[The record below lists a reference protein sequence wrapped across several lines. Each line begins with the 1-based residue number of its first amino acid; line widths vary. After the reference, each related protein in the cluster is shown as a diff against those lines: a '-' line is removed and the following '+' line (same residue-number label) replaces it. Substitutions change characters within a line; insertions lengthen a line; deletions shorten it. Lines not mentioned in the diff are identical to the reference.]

1 MKKTFILCLALCL
14 FSLRGFSDTLS
25 PMAKV
30 SLLICSPGD
39 EIYSYFGHA
48 AIRVC
53 DPFYPKDITFNYGEF
68 SFEAPHF
75 IWRFAKGETDY
86 KIGVTRM
93 DTFMQQ
99 YKEEKRKVIEYEL
112 LLTPEERESLYQAL
126 VENYKPE
133 NRIYR
138 YSHFEDNCSTRLRD
152 QVEKAVRGNV
162 HYDTTGDKRM
172 SFRNLIDL
180 YLQDNSWSGL
190 GIKLAL
196 GMPTDRI
203 STFSQKMF
211 LPDYL
216 GFDLAKA
223 IVVRKGVSSPLTA
236 APLVVF
242 EAPPVIHDFLF
253 TSPAVV
259 LLFFLL
265 IVTIL
270 TLQEKRRA
278 KKYIWLDVLVFATF
292 GIAGMILWFT
302 TFVSVMPTT
311 KWNLNLIWAWPTHFI
326 FAILWLFPA
335 LRPKLQW
342 YLKLTAAVLAL
353 FLITMIVLPQT
364 FHWLV
369 IPLCLMLY
377 MRTGNWLKLWKLQLF
392 NKTIAP

>member
-1 MKKTFILCLALCL
+1 MKKLLFLFLALCL
-14 FSLRGFSDTLS
+14 FSPRGYSDNLS
-25 PMAKV
+25 PLAKV
-30 SLLICSPGD
+30 SLLVCAPGD

-53 DPFYPKDITFNYGEF
+53 DPYYPKDITFNYGEF
-68 SFEAPHF
+68 DYTAPHF

-86 KIGVTRM
+86 QIGVTRM
-93 DTFMQQ
+93 VSFMRQ
-99 YKEEKRKVIEYEL
+99 YQEDKRKVVEYEL

-126 VENYKPE
+126 LENYKPE

-152 QVEKAVRGNV
+152 QVEKAVKGNV

-196 GMPTDRI
+196 GMPTDRV

-216 GFDLAKA
+216 GDDLGKA
-223 IVVRKGVSSPLTA
+223 FVVREGVKSPLTA
-236 APLVVF
+236 APVVIL
-242 EAPPVIHDFLF
+242 EALAVTHDFSY
-253 TSPAVV
+253 TSPAVF
-259 LLFFLL
+259 LLFFFL
-265 IVTIL
+265 IVTFL
-270 TLQEKRRA
+270 TLREKRRNE
-278 KKYIWLDVLVFATF
+278 KYIWLDVLVFAVF

-302 TFVSVMPTT
+302 TFISVMPST

-326 FAILWLFPA
+326 FAMLWLVPS

-342 YLKLTAAVLAL
+342 YLKLTAFVLAL
-353 FLITMIVLPQT
+353 FLITMIALPQS

-369 IPLCLMLY
+369 IPMCLMLY
-377 MRTGNWLKLWKLQLF
+377 MRTGNWLKPWKLQLF
-392 NKTIAP
+392 NKAISS

>member
-1 MKKTFILCLALCL
+1 MKKIFFLCLALCL
-14 FSLRGFSDTLS
+14 FSLRSFTDTLS
-25 PMAKV
+25 PLAKV
-30 SLLICSPGD
+30 SLLVCAPGD

-48 AIRVC
+48 AIRVS
-53 DPFYPKDITFNYGEF
+53 DPFYPTDITFNYGEF
-68 SFEAPHF
+68 DYTAPHF

-86 KIGVTRM
+86 QIGVTRM
-93 DTFMQQ
+93 NTFMRQ

-203 STFSQKMF
+203 ATFSQKMF

-216 GFDLAKA
+216 GNDLAKA
-223 IVVRKGVSSPLTA
+223 IVVRKGVSAPLTA
-236 APLVVF
+236 APVVVF
-242 EAPPVIHDFLF
+242 EAPPVARSFPW
-253 TSPAVV
+253 TSPGIVISV
-259 LLFFLL
+259 LFLL
-265 IVTIL
+265 VMLL
-270 TLQEKRRA
+270 TSQEMRLGKR
-278 KKYIWLDVLVFATF
+278 YIWLDIIVFAAF
-292 GIAGMILWFT
+292 GIAGMVLWFT
-302 TFVSVMPTT
+302 TFISVMPST

-326 FAILWLFPA
+326 FAMLWLFPS
-335 LRPKLQW
+335 LRIKLQW
-342 YLKLTAAVLAL
+342 YLSLTAAVLL
-353 FLITMIVLPQT
+353 PLMITIIFLPQS
-364 FHWLV
+364 FHYLV
-369 IPLCLMLY
+369 VPLCGILY
-377 MRTGNWLKLWKLQLF
+377 LRTRNKQKSWNIHLF
-392 NKTIAP
+392 NKTVKI